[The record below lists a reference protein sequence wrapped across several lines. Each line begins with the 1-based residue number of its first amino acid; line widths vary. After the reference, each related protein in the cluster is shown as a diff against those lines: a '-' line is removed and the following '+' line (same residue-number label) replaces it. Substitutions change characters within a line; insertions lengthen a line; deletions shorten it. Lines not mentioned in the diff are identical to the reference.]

1 MMRHRKIR
9 KFRHRSNNRSYF
21 SRDNGVEQS
30 RVGVRQFS
38 NGRGRNNFKQHQSPD
53 KLAEKYNMLA
63 KEALASGD
71 KILSENYFQHADHF
85 MRIVSIKNQNQVKD
99 PINSIS
105 EETKT
110 KDLTSN
116 EITKISKTRRYK
128 YVIISKTSLWR
139 LRCLRLSGLQGRNFA

>member
-1 MMRHRKIR
+1 MRTRR
-9 KFRHRSNNRSYF
+9 NRRFRYR
-21 SRDNGVEQS
+21 
-30 RVGVRQFS
+30 S
-38 NGRGRNNFKQHQSPD
+38 NGRNYQTRMGDGDQQRIGSNSFSSERSRNNFKQHQSPD

-116 EITKISKTRRYK
+116 EVTKISKN
-128 YVIISKTSLWR
+128 
-139 LRCLRLSGLQGRNFA
+139 NF